1 MQSGQVPMKFDVTG
15 VILAG
20 GKNSRLP
27 GEKKTFRKIGDKT
40 ILDNIYT
47 VFSSLFKEV
56 IIVVNDP
63 EAFAG
68 WDMTIVTDIIP
79 SRCALAGLHAGL
91 FYASYP
97 YVYATACDTPFL
109 RQSVVEHIVG
119 KIEKGYDVIV
129 PRTDDGLETLS
140 AAYSK
145 ECIPLIEENLKKD
158 IYMIKNFFRPG
169 RVKEIPITELRP
181 LDPELQFIFNVNT
194 PEDLER
200 ARMMAGKHPEYHKAG
215 MILCHNGVVRATS
228 REGDEVTG
236 LEITVDHDRLS
247 RIISEQ
253 KKRPGIV
260 EILIHINEGKSLK
273 VGDDV
278 MFLVVAGNI
287 RENVIAV
294 LTDTLNLVK
303 SQVTSKKQFF
313 TQEKK

>member
-1 MQSGQVPMKFDVTG
+1 M
-15 VILAG
+15 
-20 GKNSRLP
+20 
-27 GEKKTFRKIGDKT
+27 
-40 ILDNIYT
+40 NIQT
-47 VFSSLFKEV
+47 
-56 IIVVNDP
+56 
-63 EAFAG
+63 
-68 WDMTIVTDIIP
+68 M
-79 SRCALAGLHAGL
+79 
-91 FYASYP
+91 
-97 YVYATACDTPFL
+97 
-109 RQSVVEHIVG
+109 
-119 KIEKGYDVIV
+119 
-129 PRTDDGLETLS
+129 LEQ
-140 AAYSK
+140 
-145 ECIPLIEENLKKD
+145 
-158 IYMIKNFFRPG
+158 IK
-169 RVKEIPITELRP
+169 
-181 LDPELQFIFNVNT
+181 
-194 PEDLER
+194 
-200 ARMMAGKHPEYHKAG
+200 KHPDYHKAG

-313 TQEKK
+313 TQAEK